1 MGATLTGL
9 TLPEMLVRAARINP
23 DAPALI
29 TAERVISYAGLLRT
43 AKAGAIELTER
54 GVRASDIVGISLPR
68 GVGFLQACLAVGFAG
83 AIFLPLDPA
92 VPLAR
97 RERMVADVR
106 PKLVLDQ
113 PLPDA
118 PISGSLIADP
128 ISPVSHPAL
137 DSAAP
142 AYIFF
147 TSGSTGTPKG
157 VVVPHA
163 GLGALADTL
172 HERLMITPD
181 ARVLQAA
188 APSFDAFVLEILM
201 ALTSGAALV
210 VPDETVL
217 TGAAL
222 ANALASHQVTHAL
235 IVPSVLATL
244 APGDVA
250 NLRVLVVGGEACSP
264 DLVARFAPGRL
275 MVNAYGPT
283 ETSICVSMSPPME
296 PGGAVTIGGP
306 TKGVRLLVL
315 DAKLRPCPVGIVGEL
330 YVGGPALA
338 LGYLNRPGL
347 TAERFIADPHAKTP
361 GARLYRTGDLVRWRA
376 DRRLDYVGRADGQI
390 KIRGQRIEI
399 GEIEAALT
407 SLAGVNAAAAAVH
420 GEGEAARL
428 IGYAVGPDLTGD
440 LRALRTQLAAQLPP
454 AMVPHEIIRLDQLPL
469 GVSGKLDRRALPAPV
484 MRHDET
490 TPIAPP
496 ANATEQAVLSLFAE
510 ALGTD
515 QPIDC
520 ATSFFDLGG
529 TSLQAITLGTRVRER
544 FDPEFPLAGLYQ
556 AQTVQALAL
565 LLDNAAPHEGPP
577 DLAADLAGY
586 VARLPD
592 YIGHGPQMV
601 ARNIL
606 LTGATGFVGSWLLAI
621 LLQETDARVHCL
633 IRGDVGR
640 LRAAL
645 AAIGQADLFD
655 PARIVTVTGDIAKPD
670 LGLTTDGLSTL
681 QEQID
686 QVVHCGALVDFL
698 APYRALKAANIDS
711 VLTLMRFAASGK
723 PVHFISTL
731 GIFASGGPHQ
741 EDQPVSD
748 GESLIGGYQQ
758 SKFVAD
764 GLAFA
769 AIEQGLPVSIYR
781 LGAVTG
787 DTMSAACHETDML
800 WRCGALAARIG
811 ALPRMPLR
819 INMTPVDRVA
829 RATVRLVNMV
839 DPGQIYHLIAEA
851 TPQMSDIQGA
861 FAALGKPMELIEPL
875 AWLARAQEHATAQD
889 AAVFAVLDAHR
900 SYGAAPIIDGRATI
914 TQLQAVG
921 APIAPIN
928 TALLIRY
935 FAPFAGGDTHRS
947 ISEEAA

>member
-1 MGATLTGL
+1 MGTTLAGL
-9 TLPEMLVRAARINP
+9 TLPEMLVRSARINP

-29 TAERVISYAGLLRT
+29 TSAHVISYADLLRT
-43 AKAGAIELTER
+43 AAAGAVELTER
-54 GVRASDIVGISLPR
+54 GVRAGDIVGINLPR
-68 GVGFLQACLAVGFAG
+68 GAGFLQACLAVGFAG

-97 RERMVADVR
+97 RERMVADVQ

-113 PLPDA
+113 PLRDA
-118 PISGSLIADP
+118 PISATLIADL
-128 ISPVSHPAL
+128 ISAVSLHPL
-137 DSAAP
+137 DNNAP
-142 AYIFF
+142 AYILF
-147 TSGSTGTPKG
+147 TSGSTGAPKG

-188 APSFDAFVLEILM
+188 APSFDAFVMEILM

-222 ANALASHQVTHAL
+222 ANALVSHQVTHAL

-244 APGDVA
+244 ALSDVA
-250 NLRVLVVGGEACSP
+250 SLRVLVVGGEACSP

-275 MVNAYGPT
+275 MINAYGPT

-306 TKGVRLLVL
+306 TKNVRLLVL

-407 SLAGVNAAAAAVH
+407 SLSGVQAAAATVH
-420 GEGEAARL
+420 GEGETARL
-428 IGYAVGPDLTGD
+428 IGYVVGPDLPGD
-440 LRALRTQLAAQLPP
+440 LRALRSQLTTQLPP
-454 AMVPHEIIRLDQLPL
+454 AMVPHDIIRLDQLPL
-469 GVSGKLDRRALPAPV
+469 GVSGKLDRRALPAPAMQHEAAV
-484 MRHDET
+484 
-490 TPIAPP
+490 ISPP

-510 ALGTD
+510 ILGTD

-544 FDPEFPLAGLYQ
+544 FDPAFPLAGLYQ
-556 AQTVQALAL
+556 AQTVQALAS
-565 LLDNAAPHEGPP
+565 LLDNATPHEGPP
-577 DLAADLAGY
+577 DLAADLATY
-586 VARLPD
+586 VSRLPVFTGNGIQTAAHD
-592 YIGHGPQMV
+592 
-601 ARNIL
+601 IL

-633 IRGDVGR
+633 IRGDIGR

-670 LGLTTDGLSTL
+670 LGLTADGLSAL

-711 VLTLMRFAASGK
+711 VLALMRFAASGK
-723 PVHFISTL
+723 PLHFISTL

-741 EDQPVSD
+741 ENQPVSD

-811 ALPRMPLR
+811 ALPRLPLR

-839 DPGQIYHLIAEA
+839 DPGQIYHLVAEA
-851 TPQMSDIQGA
+851 TPQMPDIQDA
-861 FAALGKPMELIEPL
+861 FAALGKKMELIEPL
-875 AWLARAQEHATAQD
+875 AWLARAQEYATAQD

-914 TQLQAVG
+914 AQLQSVG

-928 TALLIRY
+928 TALLTRY
-935 FAPFAGGDTHRS
+935 FAPLAAGGDTQRS